1 MTEEADKLEEA
12 APLMEEL
19 ADIIREEDRTKI
31 LSKNNYKLMFS
42 MIRKKNAYFL
52 YYVRT

>member
-19 ADIIREEDRTKI
+19 ADIIREEDKTKDSI
-31 LSKNNYKLMFS
+31 EEQLQVNVFNDKEEKMLTSYIM
-42 MIRKKNAYFL
+42 
-52 YYVRT
+52 